1 MKAVDVGRKIFYL
14 FSSSG
19 GGTSDVVDI
28 SFVQGW
34 FCSRV
39 PSRDSAADKE
49 IRVYIPDD
57 DHNNKNIEHQDSIEK
72 TSSEESVNSLELE
85 ETPKKKNGVM
95 T

>member
-14 FSSSG
+14 FSTSE

-39 PSRDSAADKE
+39 LIEDLFLDMPHEQTRIIRSQTARANGSPSRLLPFADKNF
-49 IRVYIPDD
+49 
-57 DHNNKNIEHQDSIEK
+57 H
-72 TSSEESVNSLELE
+72 
-85 ETPKKKNGVM
+85 
-95 T
+95 

>member
-14 FSSSG
+14 SSTSG

-39 PSRDSAADKE
+39 LIEDLFLDMPHEQTSRLLPFADKNF
-49 IRVYIPDD
+49 
-57 DHNNKNIEHQDSIEK
+57 H
-72 TSSEESVNSLELE
+72 
-85 ETPKKKNGVM
+85 
-95 T
+95 